1 MQRRNC
7 EKSFPIAQVTVL
19 AKVRNTF
26 WPYPHESGQA
36 KTGFNR
42 LHDFAKNTLESGS
55 KKVFLRKIKSLVGSF
70 THTPLDLRNLNV
82 SLSFLV
88 CYRKIHY
95 LTREFHVKL
104 HLKTHIALIAISV
117 FKCNFITWNSRV
129 R

>member
-42 LHDFAKNTLESGS
+42 LHDFAKNTLESGY

-70 THTPLDLRNLNV
+70 SGTPLDLHNLNV
-82 SLSFLV
+82 SLSSL
-88 CYRKIHY
+88 Y
-95 LTREFHVKL
+95 
-104 HLKTHIALIAISV
+104 AIG
-117 FKCNFITWNSRV
+117 KFIT
-129 R
+129 

>member
-7 EKSFPIAQVTVL
+7 EKSLPIAQVTVL

-42 LHDFAKNTLESGS
+42 LHDFAKNTPESDF

-70 THTPLDLRNLNV
+70 TRTPLDLHNLNV
-82 SLSFLV
+82 SLSSL
-88 CYRKIHY
+88 Y
-95 LTREFHVKL
+95 LL
-104 HLKTHIALIAISV
+104 YAIG
-117 FKCNFITWNSRV
+117 KFIT
-129 R
+129 